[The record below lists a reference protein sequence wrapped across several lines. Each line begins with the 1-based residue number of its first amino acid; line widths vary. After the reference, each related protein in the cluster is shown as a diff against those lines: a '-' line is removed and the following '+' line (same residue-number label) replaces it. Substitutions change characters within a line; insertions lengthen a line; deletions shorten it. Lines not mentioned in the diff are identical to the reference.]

1 MNEQNLEELIYEYG
15 ETMKHIG
22 RCETNDKSSTKEY
35 NRLISQKEKLMKQ
48 FDSYFKK
55 DNKVLKTL
63 GIS

>member
-1 MNEQNLEELIYEYG
+1 MLEELIYEYG

-35 NRLISQKEKLMKQ
+35 NRLISQKEKLINK

>member
-1 MNEQNLEELIYEYG
+1 MNEKMLEELIYEYG

-35 NRLISQKEKLMKQ
+35 NRLISQKEKLINK

>member
-1 MNEQNLEELIYEYG
+1 MNEKMLEELIYEYG

-35 NRLISQKEKLMKQ
+35 NKLISQKEKLMKQ